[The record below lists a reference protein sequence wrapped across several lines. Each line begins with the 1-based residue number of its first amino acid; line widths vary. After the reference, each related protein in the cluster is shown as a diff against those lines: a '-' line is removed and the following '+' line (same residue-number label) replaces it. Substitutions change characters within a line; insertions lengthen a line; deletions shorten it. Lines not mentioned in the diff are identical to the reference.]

1 MSALARAALSGA
13 ATGLRTSAGLGI
25 LVEAGEP
32 GLPASLRGGPARAA
46 AALAILAELVIDK
59 LPQTPSRLER
69 PGLTGRV
76 AAAAAAGAVIAR
88 GAQRPLALP
97 VAVAAGA
104 ALLSARI
111 GHDVR
116 ASLSRSR
123 PPLAVAAAEDVVALS
138 LASNAA

>member
-1 MSALARAALSGA
+1 LSGA
-13 ATGLRTSAGLGI
+13 ATGLRASAGLGI

-32 GLPASLRGGPARAA
+32 GLPAALRGNAARAA
-46 AALAILAELVIDK
+46 AALAIVTELVIDK
-59 LPQTPSRLER
+59 LPQTPSRLE
-69 PGLTGRV
+69 PAGLAGRV
-76 AAAAAAGAVIAR
+76 AAAALAGAVIAR
-88 GAQRPLALP
+88 GAQRPVALP

-123 PPLAVAAAEDVVALS
+123 PPLVVAAAEDVVALN

>member
-1 MSALARAALSGA
+1 MSAVARAALSGA

-25 LVEAGEP
+25 LVEARDP
-32 GLPASLRGGPARAA
+32 GLPSALRGEPARAA
-46 AALAILAELVIDK
+46 AALAIATELVIDT
-59 LPQTPSRLER
+59 LPQTPSRLE
-69 PGLTGRV
+69 PSGLIGRV

-88 GAQRPLALP
+88 GAGQPLALP

-138 LASNAA
+138 LASNGS